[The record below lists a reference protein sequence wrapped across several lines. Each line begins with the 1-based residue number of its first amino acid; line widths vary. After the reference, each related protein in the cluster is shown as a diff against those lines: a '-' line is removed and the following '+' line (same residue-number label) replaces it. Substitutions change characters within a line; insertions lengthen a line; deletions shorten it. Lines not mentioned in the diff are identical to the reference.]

1 MATIGIKR
9 TYEPVSPSD
18 GWRVLVERLW
28 PRGMRK
34 EDLQLS
40 AWEKDVAPSPALRK
54 WYSHD
59 VSRWPEF
66 QRRYRQE
73 LDQNPEAWRPILD
86 VARSRQVTLLF
97 SARDVEHNSA
107 VVLRDY
113 LMAHADNP
121 GTKENDT
128 ARQVHLDALLDEA
141 LRETFPASDPVA
153 VSCDRGG

>member
-1 MATIGIKR
+1 M
-9 TYEPVSPSD
+9 
-18 GWRVLVERLW
+18 VERLW

-40 AWEKDVAPSPALRK
+40 AWEKDAAPSPALRK
-54 WYSHD
+54 WYGHN

-66 QRRYRQE
+66 QRRYRKE
-73 LDQNPEAWRPILD
+73 LDEKHGAWRPILD
-86 VARSRQVTLLF
+86 ASRTGKVTLLF

-113 LMAHADNP
+113 LIACADHP
-121 GTKENDT
+121 AMKEIED
-128 ARQVHLDALLDEA
+128 ARQVRLDALLDEA

-153 VSCDRGG
+153 VSFEILI

>member
-1 MATIGIKR
+1 MARIGIKR
-9 TYEPVSPSD
+9 TYEPVSRSD

-40 AWEKDVAPSPALRK
+40 AWEKDAAPSPALRK
-54 WYSHD
+54 WYGHD

-66 QRRYRQE
+66 QQRYRKE
-73 LDQNPEAWRPILD
+73 LDQNPDAWRPILD
-86 VARSRQVTLLF
+86 AARSRKVTLLF

-113 LMAHADNP
+113 LMVQAGGD
-121 GTKENDT
+121 
-128 ARQVHLDALLDEA
+128 ARHESDITRQARLDVLLDEA
-141 LRETFPASDPVA
+141 LCETFPASDPVA
-153 VSCDRGG
+153 VSGESAD

>member
-1 MATIGIKR
+1 MAKIGIKR
-9 TYEPVSPSD
+9 TYESVGQSD
-18 GWRVLVERLW
+18 GWRVLVECLW
-28 PRGMRK
+28 PRGVRK

-86 VARSRQVTLLF
+86 LARSRQVTLLF

-113 LMAHADNP
+113 LMAHADRGAND
-121 GTKENDT
+121 ENDIT
-128 ARQVHLDALLDEA
+128 RQTHLDALLDEA
-141 LRETFPASDPVA
+141 LSETFPASDPVA
-153 VSCDRGG
+153 VSCETAG

>member
-1 MATIGIKR
+1 
-9 TYEPVSPSD
+9 
-18 GWRVLVERLW
+18 
-28 PRGMRK
+28 MRK

-40 AWEKDVAPSPALRK
+40 AWEKNAAPSPALRK

-66 QRRYRQE
+66 QRRYRKE
-73 LDQNPEAWRPILD
+73 LDENPDAWRPILD
-86 VARSRQVTLLF
+86 AARRRRVTLLF

-113 LMAHADNP
+113 LMAHVDGGAGD
-121 GTKENDT
+121 ENDIT
-128 ARQVHLDALLDEA
+128 RQARLDELLDEA

-153 VSCDRGG
+153 VSCETAG